1 MKAKD
6 RRREYEANCGRK
18 QVFRTLEAAEAE
30 AARRDEDL
38 HAYACPIARHY
49 HVGHEHRGHDS
60 SACHL
65 CARYGEPL

>member
-6 RRREYEANCGRK
+6 RHLLYAANCGRK

-30 AARRDEDL
+30 AARRDENL
-38 HAYACPIARHY
+38 HAYVCPVAPRHY
-49 HVGHEHRGHDS
+49 HVGHTHKEHDGS
-60 SACHL
+60 CSL